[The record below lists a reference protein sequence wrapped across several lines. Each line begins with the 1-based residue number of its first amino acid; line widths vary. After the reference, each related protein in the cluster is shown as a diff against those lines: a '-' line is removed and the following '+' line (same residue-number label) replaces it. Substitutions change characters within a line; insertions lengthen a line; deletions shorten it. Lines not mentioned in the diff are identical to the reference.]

1 MIYQYY
7 NNGMK
12 VFLFKNGLICN
23 HKIINFARIN
33 KQKNTRAMVTK
44 LTLTLEQQIIKKA
57 KEYAKNNGRSLSDII
72 ENFLKVVIEENTKF
86 ETEITPIA
94 KSLKGSFKMPSDFDY
109 NKQLKKRLADK
120 YLKQ

>member
-1 MIYQYY
+1 
-7 NNGMK
+7 
-12 VFLFKNGLICN
+12 
-23 HKIINFARIN
+23 
-33 KQKNTRAMVTK
+33 MVTK

-72 ENFLKVVIEENTKF
+72 ENFLKVVVEENTKF

-94 KSLKGSFKMPSDFDY
+94 KSLKGSFKKPSDFDY
-109 NKQLKKRLADK
+109 KKQLKKRLADK